1 MTPEELVAG
10 TSPAIGALGAAFYFT
25 PETGAVGK
33 ALGLDGFRFYFL
45 GRGGVLGD
53 VESPVVKSAFGY
65 FEGGLVAKIWN
76 SAKERA
82 SVTPRQAGQAFVGAS
97 QDFGR
102 QHFSGLSGLD
112 GFCAAAETV
121 VAAVDPAG
129 LALFAALSAE
139 PLPEDLP
146 ARAMQVVTV
155 LRELRGSI
163 HLVAVVSAGVS
174 PRLAHY
180 FRRPTDFK
188 TFGYGEDEVPT
199 LTEDDLATMASV
211 DAHTD
216 QLMARAF
223 AVLDEPARIA
233 LADGVRAMAD
243 AAP

>member
-1 MTPEELVAG
+1 MTPEELVASTG
-10 TSPAIGALGAAFYFT
+10 PAIGALGAAFYFT
-25 PETGAVGK
+25 PETGARGK
-33 ALGLDGFRFYFL
+33 ELGLDGFRFYFL

-65 FEGGLVAKIWN
+65 FEGSLVAKMWN

-82 SVTPRQAGQAFVGAS
+82 RVTPRQAGQAFVGAS

-102 QHFSGLSGLD
+102 QHFSGLPGLD
-112 GFCAAAETV
+112 GFCAAAEAV

-129 LALFAALSAE
+129 LTLYAALSAE
-139 PLPEDLP
+139 PLPDDLP
-146 ARAMQVVTV
+146 ARAMQLATV

-174 PRLAHY
+174 PRVAHY
-180 FRRPTDFK
+180 FRRPNDFK

-199 LTEDDLATMASV
+199 LTDEDRATMASV

-216 QLMARAF
+216 RLMTRAF
-223 AVLDEPARIA
+223 AVLDEPARLA
-233 LADGVRAMAD
+233 LADGVRVMAD